1 MAAKGLSDGA
11 ISNTLDYSL
20 FAILNI
26 EVCIKVMKALIQRVK
41 HAHVTANGSIIG
53 EIKQGM
59 LVLVGIDAH
68 DTEQSVDA
76 LADRLLKY
84 RLFADDLGRM
94 NLNIGQANGGILLVS
109 QFTLSANTHKG
120 LRPGFSTAASP
131 AEGERLF
138 NRVVERIRSLHSH
151 VATGQF
157 GAEMQV
163 SLQNDGPVTFLL
175 EN

>member
-1 MAAKGLSDGA
+1 
-11 ISNTLDYSL
+11 
-20 FAILNI
+20 
-26 EVCIKVMKALIQRVK
+26 MKALIQRVK
-41 HAHVTANGSIIG
+41 HAHVSVNDSIVG
-53 EIKQGM
+53 EIKYGM

-84 RLFADDLGRM
+84 RLFADEQGRM
-94 NLNIGQANGGILLVS
+94 NLNIGQIDGSILLVS
-109 QFTLSANTHKG
+109 QFTLSADTHKG
-120 LRPGFSTAASP
+120 LRPGFSTAATP

-138 NRVVERIRSLHSH
+138 SRVVERIKAQHSP

-157 GAEMQV
+157 GADMQV

>member
-1 MAAKGLSDGA
+1 
-11 ISNTLDYSL
+11 
-20 FAILNI
+20 
-26 EVCIKVMKALIQRVK
+26 MKALIQRVK
-41 HAHVTANGSIIG
+41 HAHGTVNDSIVG
-53 EIKQGM
+53 GIKHGM

-84 RLFADDLGRM
+84 RLFADVQGRM
-94 NLNIGQANGGILLVS
+94 NLNIKQVDGGILLVS
-109 QFTLSANTHKG
+109 QFTLSADTQKG
-120 LRPGFSTAASP
+120 LRPGFSTAATP

-138 NRVVERIRSLHSH
+138 SRVVERIRSQHTP

-157 GAEMQV
+157 GSDMQV

>member
-1 MAAKGLSDGA
+1 
-11 ISNTLDYSL
+11 
-20 FAILNI
+20 
-26 EVCIKVMKALIQRVK
+26 MKALIQRVK
-41 HAHVTANGSIIG
+41 HAHVTVNDATIG
-53 EIKQGM
+53 EIEHGM
-59 LVLVGIDAH
+59 LILVGIDAH
-68 DTEQSVDA
+68 DTDQSVDA

-84 RLFADDLGRM
+84 RLFADDQGRM
-94 NLNIGQANGGILLVS
+94 NLNITESQGGILLVS
-109 QFTLSANTHKG
+109 QFTLSANTRKG

-138 NRVVERIRSLHSH
+138 NRVVERIQSSSSP

-157 GAEMQV
+157 GADMLV

>member
-1 MAAKGLSDGA
+1 
-11 ISNTLDYSL
+11 
-20 FAILNI
+20 
-26 EVCIKVMKALIQRVK
+26 MKALIQRVRQ
-41 HAHVTANGSIIG
+41 ARVEVEGDIIG
-53 EIKQGM
+53 AIDHGM

-68 DTEQSVDA
+68 DTDHSVDS

-84 RLFADDLGRM
+84 RLFADDAGRM
-94 NLNIGQANGGILLVS
+94 NLNIQQSGGGILLVS
-109 QFTLSANTHKG
+109 QFTLSADTRKG

-138 NRVVERIRSLHSH
+138 NRVVARIQAQHSP

-157 GAEMQV
+157 GADMQV